1 MAYQTTR
8 FKFSKLKYIC
18 NKNQISFE
26 AENQI
31 NKQGNNHELS
41 GVQKKWESL
50 YIDKDSNHMFI
61 SFLCTFLNIL
71 QASFPVKYKR
81 MKDKNHWIT
90 QRIKKYLTNK
100 KQVSMPSL
108 STAIIPKAKGIILN
122 TVKP

>member
-1 MAYQTTR
+1 
-8 FKFSKLKYIC
+8 
-18 NKNQISFE
+18 
-26 AENQI
+26 
-31 NKQGNNHELS
+31 
-41 GVQKKWESL
+41 
-50 YIDKDSNHMFI
+50 MFI